1 MTTLFQSF
9 SSRFLIICL
18 GIVLSSGCMEGLRPV
33 ASPSDMEPPLGRS
46 GPLELRPG
54 MSFTEEIPDG
64 QTREYKVPLEAGT
77 FLFIEIR
84 QVGVNVEATLVSPD
98 GEPLARAAGA
108 EGPGNTE
115 MLALVARAGGDHRL
129 VVTPK
134 GPAVAG
140 HFDLKVHDLRPAE
153 EGDET
158 RVEAI
163 GALAEVRHLKV
174 LDIPEAGSLALAKAR
189 QAFSLW
195 EKVGDGWGEVEAL
208 TEIAL
213 IHSSEGKTQES
224 LAWHEKALA
233 RARASG
239 YSEGEAWA
247 MANMAYCKLQLKSYD
262 ESIALYDQAL
272 EKWREIGSVSEQG
285 FMFQGLGKV
294 YYRTRD
300 YDRALSAFVES
311 LRLEREARDLAQQA
325 AALTSIG
332 TIHFARGDLSDALKA
347 FEEARD
353 LSRSVG
359 DTSGELLSEGNIAG
373 IYTRRGQLQKAVE
386 TYTRLIGR
394 VMPQGE
400 GVLFNNLGAAYL
412 DLSDPERA
420 LENYERSRAA
430 YQAFQDTDGEA
441 AASIAIGWTR
451 QVLGD
456 PRAALKEY
464 ETAQGLMREESWDLP
479 HFVGLAQLALGE
491 AEKARLSLERALEAA
506 RASRSSSREAQTL
519 LALGSAHRAL
529 RQTEASVE
537 SFTRVIALGTE
548 IQYPSVVAPALL
560 ERATALRA
568 QGRLAE
574 AKADIEKAIKIIEST
589 RRNIAGQQIRTG
601 YFSSK
606 KNYYD
611 FYIDLLMRL
620 GQPAAALAVSERAH
634 ARGLLDLLAEGRID
648 VSQGLS
654 PDLQREEDKLSDE
667 LSKTQALLREAK
679 PDTDRAQELR
689 RQVEALYERLE
700 ELDWKVREQ
709 NPRYSQVDP
718 KPLTLQE
725 IQEQDLGENT
735 ALLEFALG
743 KERSFLFVVTR
754 EGLSSYVL
762 PGALRI
768 ADRVRTLRRVL
779 ERESLLTRSAYQEV
793 AYQLYQDLVA
803 PASTVLTRKSELVIV
818 PDGALYYVPFE
829 ALLMEEAG
837 GRAYAALPYLL
848 RKYAVSYVP
857 SASVLAGLRAPRT
870 DPVAAGRKRL
880 AAFAPFAVETGKGAQ
895 PGPKERGM
903 AGWNLLPLPASS
915 REVAKIASLYSGSA
929 LKFFAADASESN
941 VTRNPAV
948 AAVERLH
955 FATHAQ
961 SDERHPEFSGLV
973 LAPGEERDEDGLL
986 QVHEIFNL
994 KLSAD
999 LVVLS
1004 ACQTALGKEVTGE
1017 GLVGLTRAFFYAGVP
1032 SVVVS
1037 LWNVGDGPTPDLML
1051 SFYENLDRL
1060 GSRARALR
1068 QAKLAM
1074 IARGGYSHPAYWA
1087 PFVLAGE
1094 YR

>member
-18 GIVLSSGCMEGLRPV
+18 GIVLSSGCMEGLRP
-33 ASPSDMEPPLGRS
+33 AAAPSDMESSSRRS
-46 GPLELRPG
+46 GPLALLPG
-54 MSFTEEIPDG
+54 TSITEEALDG
-64 QTREYKVPLEAGT
+64 QTREYRASLGAGT
-77 FLFIEIR
+77 FLFVEIR
-84 QVGVNVEATLVSPD
+84 QVGVDVEAMLVSPG
-98 GEPLARAAGA
+98 GELLARAAGA
-108 EGPGNTE
+108 EGPGSTE
-115 MLALVARAGGDHRL
+115 MLALIVTAGGDHRL
-129 VVTPK
+129 VVTPR
-134 GPAVAG
+134 GPAAAG
-140 HFDLKVHDLRPAE
+140 HFDLKVQDLRPAE

-163 GALAEVRHLKV
+163 RALAEARHLRAQEG
-174 LDIPEAGSLALAKAR
+174 PESGSLALARAQ
-189 QAFSLW
+189 QASSLW

-213 IHSSEGKTQES
+213 IHSSEGKIQEA
-224 LAWHEKALA
+224 LAWHGKALA
-233 RARASG
+233 KARASG
-239 YSEGEAWA
+239 YAEGEASA
-247 MANMAYCKLQLKSYD
+247 MANMAYCKLQLKSYG
-262 ESIALYDQAL
+262 ESAALYRQAL

-294 YYRTRD
+294 YYRERD
-300 YDRALSAFVES
+300 YDRALSAFQES
-311 LRLEREARDLAQQA
+311 LRLEREARDPAQQS

-332 TIHFARGDLSDALKA
+332 TIHFARGDFSDALKA

-386 TYTRLIGR
+386 TYTRLVGR
-394 VMPQGE
+394 VKPQGE

-412 DLSDPERA
+412 DLGDPERA
-420 LENYERSRAA
+420 LENYQRSRAA
-430 YQAFQDTDGEA
+430 YHAFQDTDGEA

-464 ETAQGLMREESWDLP
+464 EAARGLMREESWDLP

-491 AEKARLSLERALEAA
+491 AEKARQSLERALEIA
-506 RASRSSSREAQTL
+506 RASRSRSREAQTL

-529 RQTEASVE
+529 GQTGASVD
-537 SFTRVIALGTE
+537 SVTQVIALGTE
-548 IQYPSVVAPALL
+548 IQYPSVIAPAFLA
-560 ERATALRA
+560 RATALREE
-568 QGRLAE
+568 GRLAE
-574 AKADIEKAIKIIEST
+574 AKTDAENAIEIIEST

-606 KNYYD
+606 RNYYD

-620 GQPAAALAVSERAH
+620 AQPAAALAVSERAH
-634 ARGLLDLLAEGRID
+634 ARGLLDLLTEGRID
-648 VSQGLS
+648 IGQGAS
-654 PDLQREEDKLSDE
+654 PDLQEEEDKLSDE
-667 LSKTQALLREAK
+667 LSKAQAALREAK
-679 PDTDRAQELR
+679 PGTGRAQELAQ
-689 RQVEALYERLE
+689 QVETLYKRLE
-700 ELDWKVREQ
+700 ELDWKIREE
-709 NPRYSQVDP
+709 NPRYSQIDP
-718 KPLTLQE
+718 KPLTLEE
-725 IQEQDLGENT
+725 IQKQDLGENT
-735 ALLEFALG
+735 ALLEYALG

-762 PGALRI
+762 PGAEQI
-768 ADRVRTLRRVL
+768 AGRVRALRTVL
-779 ERESLLTRSAYQEV
+779 ERESLLTRSTYHEA
-793 AYQLYQDLVA
+793 AYQLYQDLIA
-803 PASTVLTRKSELVIV
+803 PASSVLTRKSDLVIV
-818 PDGALYYVPFE
+818 PDGSLYYVPFE
-829 ALLMEEAG
+829 ALLTEKAG
-837 GRAYAALPYLL
+837 DRAYATLPYLL
-848 RKYAVSYVP
+848 RKYAISYVP
-857 SASVLAGLRAPRT
+857 SASVLAGLRASRT

-880 AAFAPFAVETGKGAQ
+880 AAFAPFAAEGGKGAQ
-895 PGPKERGM
+895 AGRAERGM
-903 AGWNLLPLPASS
+903 AGWNLLPLPASA
-915 REVAKIASLYSGSA
+915 REVARIASLYSGSA
-929 LKFFAADASESN
+929 LKFFAGEASESN
-941 VTRNPAV
+941 VKHNPAV

-961 SDERHPEFSGLV
+961 PDERHPELSGLV
-973 LAPGEERDEDGLL
+973 LAPGEGSDDGFL
-986 QVHEIFNL
+986 QAHEIFNL
-994 KLSAD
+994 RLSAD

-1032 SVVVS
+1032 SVIVS
-1037 LWNVGDGPTPDLML
+1037 LWNVVDGPTPDLML

-1068 QAKLAM
+1068 QAKLAL
-1074 IARGGYSHPAYWA
+1074 ISRSGYAHPAYWA